1 MKALVTGAS
10 GFIGSTLIEE
20 LSSLGF
26 DVYALMRSSSSAANL
41 SGLKFQ
47 RLEGDLSDEE
57 SLLKALRRVPDLD
70 FVFHLAGATT
80 GPNRDY
86 YFEHNGRGTA
96 RLARAVAAV
105 NAERTSNAERAPG
118 GSSSHAERASTVGS
132 GPKGLTRFVHVS
144 SLAAAGPANSMDPR
158 KESEANHPVSAYGES
173 KLQGEKEVLQYKDS
187 YPVTIIRPP
196 MVYGP
201 KDKGVFVVI
210 KTVSKNLMPLMP
222 GSGPGGHKYY
232 SAIHCR
238 DLCRGIIQAAQAK
251 NVQSGEIFYLSG
263 DGVFSYQE
271 LLSTMAEK
279 LGRKPI
285 KFKIPSAAIFVGAA
299 AGSALGVLSKKAFAL
314 NLDKL
319 NELRPD
325 YWICSNEK
333 AKKVFNFSPEY
344 SLGLG
349 MADTIDWYKRQKWI

>member
-105 NAERTSNAERAPG
+105 NAERASGTGHASNAGIAANSG
-118 GSSSHAERASTVGS
+118 G
-132 GPKGLTRFVHVS
+132 KQLTRFVHVS

-158 KESEANHPVSAYGES
+158 KESEDNHPVSAYGES

-222 GSGPGGHKYY
+222 GAGPGGHKYY

-251 NVQSGEIFYLSG
+251 NVPSGEVFYLSG

-299 AGSALGVLSKKAFAL
+299 AGSALGVLAKKAFAL

-349 MADTIDWYKRQKWI
+349 MADTIDWYKRHKWI

>member
-20 LSSLGF
+20 LGSQGF
-26 DVYALMRSSSSAANL
+26 DVYALMRSSSSSANL

-57 SLLKALRRVPDLD
+57 SLRKVLRKVPDLD
-70 FVFHLAGATT
+70 FVFHIAGATT
-80 GPNRDY
+80 GPNRDF
-86 YFEHNGRGTA
+86 YFEHNSRGA
-96 RLARAVAAV
+96 GRLARAVAET
-105 NAERTSNAERAPG
+105 NAER
-118 GSSSHAERASTVGS
+118 STKLS
-132 GPKGLTRFVHVS
+132 RFVHVS
-144 SLAAAGPANSMDPR
+144 SLAAAGPAHSMNPR
-158 KESEANHPVSAYGES
+158 TEAETNRPVSAYGES
-173 KLQGEKEVLQYKDS
+173 KLQGEQEVLQYKDHF
-187 YPVTIIRPP
+187 PVTIIRPP

-210 KTVSKNLMPLMP
+210 KTVAKNLMPLVP
-222 GSGPGGHKYY
+222 GDGPGGNKYY
-232 SAIHCR
+232 SAIHSK
-238 DLCRGIIQAAQAK
+238 DLCRGIIQAGRAI
-251 NVQSGEIFYLSG
+251 NVPSGEIFYLSG

-279 LGRKPI
+279 LGSKPV
-285 KFKIPSAAIFVGAA
+285 KFKIPSAALYVGAA
-299 AGSALGVLSKKAFAL
+299 AGSALGLLSKKAFAL

-344 SLGLG
+344 SLGIG
-349 MADTIDWYKRQKWI
+349 MADTIDWYKSQKWI